1 MENQEEIFFIL
12 LKILIT
18 YLVFRENVT
27 DINVRPIDVKLK
39 KIEEKSKYKRN
50 WEGDLGEKNRNF
62 FTHIENIKPRP
73 LCNMLRKLLDNFVHT
88 CI

>member
-1 MENQEEIFFIL
+1 

-39 KIEEKSKYKRN
+39 KIEEKSKYERN
-50 WEGDLGEKNRNF
+50 WDADLGEKGRNF
-62 FTHIENIKPRP
+62 SAHIENIKPRP
-73 LCNMLRKLLDNFVHT
+73 LCNKLRKLSDNFVHVYK
-88 CI
+88 